1 MVRPGADRPDLPH
14 RGHPEPARRTAA
26 QDSYQWL
33 KAWAYLLRTEKN
45 ADLIAEI
52 DGGIKK
58 EVSVGCSM
66 GRSVCSIC
74 GAESGTCTHVRGQ
87 TYDGKLCFAEL
98 KDPTDAYEWSFV
110 AVPAQRSAGVVKH
123 FGPERDELSQLRRQA
138 EMGQR
143 YLQALRREVVRLAML
158 ADDDLDGTIF
168 SKAAQR
174 LEEPELLDS
183 SGSMRPALPGASAP
197 NPSCAVGMVLMS
209 GKMNPHSSSDG
220 RMKYK
225 EDDDEHFL

>member
-1 MVRPGADRPDLPH
+1 M
-14 RGHPEPARRTAA
+14 RRKI
-26 QDSYQWL
+26 DP
-33 KAWAYLLRTEKN
+33 
-45 ADLIAEI
+45 LIAEI

-110 AVPAQRSAGVVKH
+110 AVPAQRNAGVVKH

-174 LEEPELLDS
+174 LEEPELLELK
-183 SGSMRPALPGASAP
+183 RVYEARTARRFGAEPQLRRLNGAAAGEDESA
-197 NPSCAVGMVLMS
+197 
-209 GKMNPHSSSDG
+209 
-220 RMKYK
+220 
-225 EDDDEHFL
+225 FLV

>member
-1 MVRPGADRPDLPH
+1 
-14 RGHPEPARRTAA
+14 
-26 QDSYQWL
+26 
-33 KAWAYLLRTEKN
+33 
-45 ADLIAEI
+45 
-52 DGGIKK
+52 
-58 EVSVGCSM
+58 M

-174 LEEPELLDS
+174 LEEPELLELK
-183 SGSMRPALPGASAP
+183 RVYEARTARRFGAEPQLRRRDGADVGEDESA
-197 NPSCAVGMVLMS
+197 
-209 GKMNPHSSSDG
+209 
-220 RMKYK
+220 
-225 EDDDEHFL
+225 FLV

>member
-1 MVRPGADRPDLPH
+1 
-14 RGHPEPARRTAA
+14 
-26 QDSYQWL
+26 
-33 KAWAYLLRTEKN
+33 
-45 ADLIAEI
+45 
-52 DGGIKK
+52 
-58 EVSVGCSM
+58 M

-110 AVPAQRSAGVVKH
+110 AVPAQRNAGVVKH

-174 LEEPELLDS
+174 LEEPELLELK
-183 SGSMRPALPGASAP
+183 RVYEARTARRFGAEPQRRRLNGAAAGEDESA
-197 NPSCAVGMVLMS
+197 
-209 GKMNPHSSSDG
+209 
-220 RMKYK
+220 
-225 EDDDEHFL
+225 FLV